1 MNSTEQAFQE
11 LFTNQMVAFADFMA
25 SSIGEMHPE
34 LALDDLDRIRE
45 MGKERCDGIN
55 LVEAT
60 ATLPKKRGKKAST
73 PKSKASRS
81 TLSPES
87 RCMARAW
94 QDGTGFGQCGKS
106 RTNDTDYCNAH
117 SKKASICETPLKVD
131 PSALESA
138 HVPSSLR
145 IGLFMGRVD
154 QFQDGQDGIPPYKD
168 EHGIIRIEW
177 TGEDMR
183 NLLANDVEAGT
194 ARYAGGGEKKGKTK
208 AKAKAKGKKV
218 DAELVSVLEDG
229 SEEFGSTVLMDALAS
244 CSSLKEEGGED
255 ELPVVDAGGAVE
267 HAEEHVVDVGDEG
280 AIETA
285 PELVDGDAEEH
296 VTDVGDEVDG
306 AEEEEPAELGDLLN
320 DAYDA
325 ETEDEGMEVEELEH
339 EGVTYHVEPESR
351 DIYNVDDG
359 SVIGTWEL
367 GANGMEDG
375 HPIMKDE

>member
-106 RTNDTDYCNAH
+106 RINDTDYCNAH
-117 SKKASICETPLKVD
+117 YKKASICDTPLKVD

-194 ARYAGGGEKKGKTK
+194 ARYAGGGEKKAKGK
-208 AKAKAKGKKV
+208 AKGKGKGKKV

-229 SEEFGSTVLMDALAS
+229 SEEFGSSVLMDALAS
-244 CSSLKEEGGED
+244 SSSLKEEEEEQGGED
-255 ELPVVDAGGAVE
+255 EVSA
-267 HAEEHVVDVGDEG
+267 VVDVVVAGG

-285 PELVDGDAEEH
+285 VEDVEVAEVEEVEEEPDA
-296 VTDVGDEVDG
+296 
-306 AEEEEPAELGDLLN
+306 EEEPANLGDLLN

-325 ETEDEGMEVEELEH
+325 ETDDEMEVEEHEY
-339 EGVTYHVEPESR
+339 EGVTYHVEPKSR
-351 DIYNVDDG
+351 DIYGIDDG